1 MKRWVPHPVT
11 LRQLQY
17 VLAVAEHLN
26 FRRAAEAC
34 AIAQPSLST
43 QVAQVEAALGI
54 TLFERLPRGVI
65 VTTAGAPVI
74 ERARHLLLDADDLV
88 ATAERTRD
96 PLAATLHIGVIPTVA
111 PYLLP
116 ELAPVLRAS
125 FPRLQLLWSEEK
137 TSELV
142 ARIDSGELDAGIL
155 AVESNLGELE
165 HEPLGRDAF
174 FLTLPKGHRLARSK
188 APARIDELEG
198 ETVLLLDDGH
208 CFRDQALA
216 VCQRAAAGEASM
228 RATSLST
235 LAQMVA
241 GGTAITLLP
250 RISLKTENRARS
262 LVARPFGPRGP
273 YRTIALAWR
282 KTTPLSAALRDL
294 AQTMRGVIT
303 ALSV

>member
-1 MKRWVPHPVT
+1 MKRWALHPFT

-17 VLAVAEHLN
+17 VLAVAEHRN

-54 TLFERLPRGVI
+54 TLFERLPRGVV
-65 VTTAGAPVI
+65 VTAAGESVI
-74 ERARHLLLDADDLV
+74 ERARRLLLDADDLV
-88 ATAERTRD
+88 VTAEQKRD
-96 PLAATLHIGVIPTVA
+96 PLAATLRIGVIPTVA

-116 ELAPVLRAS
+116 ELAPVLHRKY
-125 FPRLQLLWSEEK
+125 PRLQLLWIEEK
-137 TSELV
+137 TRELV
-142 ARIDSGELDAGIL
+142 VRIESGELDAGIL
-155 AVESNLGELE
+155 ALESDLGELE

-174 FLTLPKGHRLARSK
+174 FLTLPKGHRLARST
-188 APARIDELEG
+188 APARINDLEG

-216 VCQRAAAGEASM
+216 VCKRAAAGEASM

-241 GGTAITLLP
+241 GGAAITLLP
-250 RISLKTENRARS
+250 MIALKTENRARA

-273 YRTIALAWR
+273 YRTLALAWR
-282 KTTPLSAALRDL
+282 KTAPSVGVLRAL
-294 AQTMRGVIT
+294 AQTMRLVV
-303 ALSV
+303 APAP

>member
-1 MKRWVPHPVT
+1 MKRWALHPFT

-17 VLAVAEHLN
+17 VLAVAEHRN

-54 TLFERLPRGVI
+54 TLFERLPRGVV
-65 VTTAGAPVI
+65 VTAAGESVI
-74 ERARHLLLDADDLV
+74 ERARRLLLDADDLV
-88 ATAERTRD
+88 VTAEQKRD
-96 PLAATLHIGVIPTVA
+96 PLAATLRIGVIPTVA

-116 ELAPVLRAS
+116 ELAPVLHRKY
-125 FPRLQLLWSEEK
+125 PRLQLLWIEEK
-137 TSELV
+137 TRELV
-142 ARIDSGELDAGIL
+142 VRIESGELDAGIL
-155 AVESNLGELE
+155 ALESDLGELE

-174 FLTLPKGHRLARSK
+174 FLTLPKGHRLARST
-188 APARIDELEG
+188 APARITDLEG

-216 VCQRAAAGEASM
+216 VCKRAAAGEASM

-241 GGTAITLLP
+241 GGAAITLLP
-250 RISLKTENRARS
+250 MIALKTENRARA

-273 YRTIALAWR
+273 YRTLALAWR
-282 KTTPLSAALRDL
+282 KTAPSVGVLRAL
-294 AQTMRGVIT
+294 AQTMRLVV
-303 ALSV
+303 APAP